1 MSLVLLFR
9 QKDEKVNYFPKNTN
23 PKCTLFMVRLLFK
36 NEMNFGM
43 LIRFLLGMAVDDF
56 PNYFNFLGPNSLS
69 FEASVVEEME
79 LQSEYI
85 TQIASYLYK
94 KNVGSFRYA
103 VMANEERLRTWTLSL
118 RAGQAKHPAAVPTC
132 KSYYKVSPSNLKL
145 PVNEY

>member
-1 MSLVLLFR
+1 MSLVLLFQQR
-9 QKDEKVNYFPKNTN
+9 DEKVNYFPRNTN
-23 PKCTLFMVRLLFK
+23 PKCTLFMVNLLFK
-36 NEMNFGM
+36 SQINLAM

-85 TQIASYLYK
+85 TQIAAYLYK

-118 RAGQAKHPAAVPTC
+118 RDGQAKHPAAVPTC
-132 KSYYKVSPSNLKL
+132 QSYYKVSPGSLNLST
-145 PVNEY
+145 NEY

>member
-1 MSLVLLFR
+1 M
-9 QKDEKVNYFPKNTN
+9 
-23 PKCTLFMVRLLFK
+23 FK
-36 NEMNFGM
+36 G
-43 LIRFLLGMAVDDF
+43 LAVDDF

-85 TQIASYLYK
+85 SQIAAYLYK

-118 RAGQAKHPAAVPTC
+118 REGQAKHPAAVPTC
-132 KSYYKVSPSNLKL
+132 QSYYKVSTSHTRLIVWIIATDNSSHSPKMVKSTSSHTNTQSTKH
-145 PVNEY
+145 